1 MIFSTR
7 NRGGGYIGSSTSA
20 AANPANA
27 STPAAGPCRR
37 PACCVHEEAAGQGGG
52 GCGRTSSSSPRRGA
66 EEEAG
71 GADWPAYS
79 RCRHRGPRKRMR
91 CFQSRCQCSTA
102 AAGCQMPATQ
112 ETWSP
117 PPKIQTTPP
126 LLFPFVRR
134 SRFRRRRRRR
144 GRRRGQPNKRMSF
157 SRHRAPGSSGPAD
170 AGGRAKLRIH
180 LPTRSPL
187 GSATRKHT
195 FADVRPDVYQVS
207 KFISRQPGY

>member
-1 MIFSTR
+1 MLLPLRLGPAVGPPAASTR
-7 NRGGGYIGSSTSA
+7 
-20 AANPANA
+20 
-27 STPAAGPCRR
+27 RR
-37 PACCVHEEAAGQGGG
+37 PAKEEAVVAG
-52 GCGRTSSSSPRRGA
+52 RPPRLHA
-66 EEEAG
+66 EEPKRRPAERIG
-71 GADWPAYS
+71 QPTADAATED
-79 RCRHRGPRKRMR
+79 RGRG
-91 CFQSRCQCSTA
+91 CAASRCQCSTA